1 MTFTAR
7 LLTPLAVILFFAA
20 CHQVAPTVPAAA
32 SSRERERVDSP
43 GPAALRP
50 SANKLV
56 GRVLAVDLVRGF
68 AFVNLAAEPPA
79 AALTAGAELIVRTDD
94 LRETARLRTSRYVRG
109 RTLGANIV
117 SGQPTLDDEVVF
129 HAP

>member
-7 LLTPLAVILFFAA
+7 LLTPLAVIFFLGA
-20 CHQVAPTVPAAA
+20 CSHVALPTLARPGDRPA
-32 SSRERERVDSP
+32 SSTN
-43 GPAALRP
+43 ALKP

-68 AFVNLAAEPPA
+68 AFVTLTAEPPA
-79 AALTAGAELIVRTDD
+79 AALTAGAELIVRTND
-94 LRETARLRTSRYVRG
+94 LHETARLRTSRYVRG
-109 RTLGANIV
+109 RTLGTNIV
-117 SGQPTLDDEVVF
+117 SGQPTVDDEVVF

>member
-1 MTFTAR
+1 MIFIAR
-7 LLTPLAVILFFAA
+7 LLTPLAVIFFLAA
-20 CHQVAPTVPAAA
+20 CGHVALPTPARPDDRAPPTA
-32 SSRERERVDSP
+32 N
-43 GPAALRP
+43 ALKP
-50 SANKLV
+50 SAIKLV

-68 AFVNLAAEPPA
+68 AFVTLAAEPPA

-94 LRETARLRTSRYVRG
+94 LRETARLRSSRYVRG